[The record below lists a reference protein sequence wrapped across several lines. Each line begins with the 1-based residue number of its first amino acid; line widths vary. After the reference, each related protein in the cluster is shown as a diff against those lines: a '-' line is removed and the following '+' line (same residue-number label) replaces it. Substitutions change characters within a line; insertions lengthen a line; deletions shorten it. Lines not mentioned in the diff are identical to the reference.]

1 MWQAHLAVAAATGR
15 RTWRWK
21 VEWQLPL
28 PRKDFTLTGLTF
40 TGVSKTRPDV
50 CTDGISYIAYNNG
63 RYYRGLFSA
72 RFH

>member
-28 PRKDFTLTGLTF
+28 PRKDFTLTVFYNGCSRVLKKF
-40 TGVSKTRPDV
+40 VRISGVYVHYVTEELLMAS
-50 CTDGISYIAYNNG
+50 
-63 RYYRGLFSA
+63 
-72 RFH
+72 